1 MAICDGNYKFIYV
14 DAGKNGRIS
23 DGGVFNKCSFAGA
36 LRSKAMNLPSTRALP
51 GRATKIPFVF
61 VADDAFAIRPN
72 LLKPFAGRNLSPL
85 QRVFN
90 YRLSR
95 GRRCIENAFGI
106 MSAVFRVMR
115 TPILLGP
122 VKARKITLA
131 CCVLHNFLL
140 SRNDRSTVS
149 GNVDRYAEDGTVIEG
164 QWRREFPN
172 DTLYSLEHLRGRYC
186 TDNANFVRDEMAA
199 YFMSAEGEIPWQFKH
214 I

>member
-186 TDNANFVRDEMAA
+186 TDNAN
-199 YFMSAEGEIPWQFKH
+199 
-214 I
+214 

>member
-1 MAICDGNYKFIYV
+1 M
-14 DAGKNGRIS
+14 
-23 DGGVFNKCSFAGA
+23 
-36 LRSKAMNLPSTRALP
+36 LT
-51 GRATKIPFVF
+51 
-61 VADDAFAIRPN
+61 
-72 LLKPFAGRNLSPL
+72 
-85 QRVFN
+85 
-90 YRLSR
+90 YR
-95 GRRCIENAFGI
+95 G
-106 MSAVFRVMR
+106 MR

>member
-106 MSAVFRVMR
+106 MSAVFRVN
-115 TPILLGP
+115 I
-122 VKARKITLA
+122 
-131 CCVLHNFLL
+131 
-140 SRNDRSTVS
+140 S
-149 GNVDRYAEDGTVIEG
+149 RYAYTNSSRSRKSTKNYVGLLCST
-164 QWRREFPN
+164 
-172 DTLYSLEHLRGRYC
+172 
-186 TDNANFVRDEMAA
+186 
-199 YFMSAEGEIPWQFKH
+199 QFLAIKK
-214 I
+214 